1 MRAHESEGYG
11 HNTAT
16 TFIGNHEVQLI
27 YTPEKEDAEDIS
39 KFLGDKTVKA
49 ESVQRTT
56 GKSGRTITVSEQRRA
71 LMLPQELREMP
82 FEKMIIMMR
91 GRKPIFASPLDNLPS
106 LPIR

>member
-1 MRAHESEGYG
+1 MYNSINDNNNSE
-11 HNTAT
+11 NDR
-16 TFIGNHEVQLI
+16 EVDLEELCDEI
-27 YTPEKEDAEDIS
+27 DALMDLMLVDGELSDGT
-39 KFLGDKTVKA
+39 KVW
-49 ESVQRTT
+49 RTT